1 MSVYEQQV
9 LRNIAPFPTGEWAS
23 FLEVVEG
30 MGQPESLLG
39 RSRQEMAECCR
50 AMLGGVERALFL
62 SCWPKAMTIPWG
74 QPHSVGN
81 PVGLFNCGGQARQ
94 RWTRDGG

>member
-23 FLEVVEG
+23 FLEVGEG

-50 AMLGGVERALFL
+50 ATLGGVGRALYFL
-62 SCWPKAMTIPWG
+62 A
-74 QPHSVGN
+74 
-81 PVGLFNCGGQARQ
+81 GLRP
-94 RWTRDGG
+94 